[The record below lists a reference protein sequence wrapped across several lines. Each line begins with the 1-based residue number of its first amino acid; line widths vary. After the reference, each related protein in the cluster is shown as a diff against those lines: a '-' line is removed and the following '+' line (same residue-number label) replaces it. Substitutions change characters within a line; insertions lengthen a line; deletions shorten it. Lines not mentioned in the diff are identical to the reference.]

1 MKILVMVN
9 TVFIAGELHRFNQTQ
24 DEGQQGV
31 TDNFEKLGEGKIG
44 EQGVIYLFLK

>member
-1 MKILVMVN
+1 MVN

-31 TDNFEKLGEGKIG
+31 TGDNFEKLGEGKIG